1 MSAVQCLYFKHK
13 FNFSALSA
21 APFIKILFTGN
32 PEAAAI
38 KVTESPSYSGNAAA
52 AFFRIL

>member
-1 MSAVQCLYFKHK
+1 MSTVQCLYFKHK

-21 APFIKILFTGN
+21 APFIKILFADN
-32 PEAAAI
+32 PEAAA